1 MSRRPAI
8 RWYFAVSASL
18 VLAACAPVGPDYETP
33 QIDMPASFS
42 TQRVSWRRENPDTLP
57 RPQAWWKL
65 FGDKTLND
73 LVDRALARNQ
83 ELAVAAARVREA
95 RETSNM
101 ARSRYF
107 PSVEMGATAERT
119 KFRFRGPGGGSNLAN
134 NFTMPVDLSYEI
146 DTWGKVRRQVESAT
160 ASEEAAGEL
169 LNALRLTI
177 AAETAQTYWAL
188 RAVDADR
195 AVLARTLEIRR
206 RAFELLTKRRD
217 AGTISGLDLARAE
230 TEVASADADR
240 IRLDQTRVELVNA
253 LAVLTGSPASGS
265 AIPEKTELPK
275 PPAVPVSVPS
285 SLLRQRP
292 DIRAAERNV
301 AAANAQIGVATAA
314 YFPSFGINASTGLD
328 SSTYE
333 DLFDARSLVWSLG
346 AGAITPL
353 TNLRF
358 LQAQRRATVAAHEA
372 ASAEYRQ
379 AVLDALRETE
389 NALQAAAILE
399 QRQAA
404 QDQALAAARKTF
416 DLSVKRFNQGL
427 VSFLDVVDAERTRL
441 DAERAANAI
450 RAERLAV
457 AVSLAKAVGG
467 EW

>member
-1 MSRRPAI
+1 M
-8 RWYFAVSASL
+8 
-18 VLAACAPVGPDYETP
+18 E
-33 QIDMPASFS
+33 MPAKFS
-42 TQRVSWRRENPDTLP
+42 TQRVSWQRESPDTQPKP
-57 RPQAWWKL
+57 REWWKL
-65 FGDKTLND
+65 FRDSTLNA
-73 LVDRALARNQ
+73 LVEQALQRNQ
-83 ELAVAAARVREA
+83 ELAAAAARVREA
-95 RETSNM
+95 REMSNM
-101 ARSRYF
+101 ARARYF
-107 PSVEMGATAERT
+107 PAVDMGITAERT
-119 KFRFRGPGGGSNLAN
+119 QFRFRGPGGGSNIAN
-134 NFTMPVDLSYEI
+134 NFTVPVDLRYEI
-146 DTWGKVRRQVESAT
+146 DAWGKVRRQVESAT
-160 ASEEAAGEL
+160 ASEQAAGEL

-188 RAVDADR
+188 RAVNADR

-206 RAFELLTKRRD
+206 RAFDLLTKRRD

-230 TEVASADADR
+230 TEVATAEADR
-240 IRLDQTRVELVNA
+240 IQLDQTRVNLVNA
-253 LAVLTGSPASGS
+253 LAVLTGSAASGS
-265 AIPEKTELPK
+265 AMPEKTELPK

-285 SLLRQRP
+285 DLLRQRP

-314 YFPSFGINASTGLD
+314 FFPSIGINASTGLD
-328 SSTYE
+328 SAVFN
-333 DLFDARSLVWSLG
+333 DLFEAQSLVWSLG
-346 AGAITPL
+346 ASALTPL

-358 LQAQRRATVAAHEA
+358 LHAQRRAAVAAHEA

-379 AVLDALRETE
+379 TVLEALREAE
-389 NALQAAAILE
+389 NALQAAAILA
-399 QRQAA
+399 QRQTA

-450 RAERLAV
+450 RAERLAM